1 MFDDEDKDRFAEI
14 QEQLRNELND
24 FDPQKVVLDMAT
36 KYMAD
41 MFLSFKRQ
49 GLDNEEAGAL
59 VMAMLKATGGPGP
72 KAEDGDS

>member
-1 MFDDEDKDRFAEI
+1 MFDDDDKDRFAEI

-59 VMAMLKATGGPGP
+59 VMAMLKATGGP